1 MSNILMY
8 ILLLGGGAQ
17 GGGGGG
23 IQSLIPIILIFVVM
37 YVFMILPQS
46 RKAKAQRK
54 FREELKKGD
63 KIVTM
68 AGIHGKITEL
78 GDTNMV
84 IELEE
89 GVRMRIERSSISMEA
104 TTALNKP
111 KDERDRKSVV

>member
-1 MSNILMY
+1 MNLTLLH

-17 GGGGGG
+17 GSGGGAGG
-23 IQSLIPIILIFVVM
+23 MIMMLLVFVVM

-63 KIVTM
+63 KIVNL
-68 AGIHGKITEL
+68 AGIHGKIVEMA
-78 GDTNMV
+78 DTSLV

-89 GVRMRIERSSISMEA
+89 GVRMRIEKSSVSMEA
-104 TTALNKP
+104 TQGLNATKTE
-111 KDERDRKSVV
+111 KEKK

>member
-1 MSNILMY
+1 MSNSLLY
-8 ILLLGGGAQ
+8 ILLLGGGGGQ
-17 GGGGGG
+17 GGGIGG
-23 IQSLIPIILIFVVM
+23 LVPIVLIFVVM

-63 KIVTM
+63 KIVNM
-68 AGIHGKITEL
+68 AGIHGKIVEL
-78 GDTNMV
+78 GETNMV

-104 TTALNKP
+104 TQALNNP
-111 KDERDRKSVV
+111 KDETKKK

>member
-8 ILLLGGGAQ
+8 ILLLGGGQGGQ
-17 GGGGGG
+17 GGGMGG
-23 IQSLIPIILIFVVM
+23 LIPIVLIFVVM

-63 KIVTM
+63 KIVNM
-68 AGIHGKITEL
+68 AGIHGKIVEL

-104 TTALNKP
+104 TQAINKP
-111 KDERDRKSVV
+111 KEEPKKK

>member
-1 MSNILMY
+1 MY
-8 ILLLGGGAQ
+8 VLLLGGGAQ

-23 IQSLIPIILIFVVM
+23 IQSLIPIVLIFVVM

-63 KIVTM
+63 KIVNM
-68 AGIHGKITEL
+68 AGIHGKIVEL
-78 GDTNMV
+78 GESSMV

-89 GVRMRIERSSISMEA
+89 GVRMRIERSSISMEG
-104 TTALNKP
+104 TQALNKP
-111 KDERDRKSVV
+111 KENKK

>member
-1 MSNILMY
+1 MY
-8 ILLLGGGAQ
+8 VLLLGGGAQ

-23 IQSLIPIILIFVVM
+23 IQSLIPIVLIFVVM

-63 KIVTM
+63 KIVNM
-68 AGIHGKITEL
+68 AGIHGKIVEL
-78 GDTNMV
+78 GESSMV

-89 GVRMRIERSSISMEA
+89 GVRMRIERSSISMEG
-104 TTALNKP
+104 TQTLNKP
-111 KDERDRKSVV
+111 KENKK

>member
-1 MSNILMY
+1 MNSILMY
-8 ILLLGGGAQ
+8 ILLLGGAAE
-17 GGGGGG
+17 GGGGG
-23 IQSLIPIILIFVVM
+23 IQSLIPIVLIFVVM

-54 FREELKKGD
+54 FRDELGKGA

-68 AGIHGKITEL
+68 AGIHGKIIEL
-78 GDTNMV
+78 GDTSMV

-111 KDERDRKSVV
+111 KDEPKKK

>member
-1 MSNILMY
+1 MSSSLLY
-8 ILLLGGGAQ
+8 ILLLGGGGGQ
-17 GGGGGG
+17 GGGFGG
-23 IQSLIPIILIFVVM
+23 IVPIVLIFVVM

-63 KIVTM
+63 KIVNM
-68 AGIHGKITEL
+68 AGIHGKIVEL
-78 GDTNMV
+78 GETNMV

-104 TTALNKP
+104 TQALNNP
-111 KDERDRKSVV
+111 KDDTKKK

>member
-1 MSNILMY
+1 MNSSLLY
-8 ILLLGGGAQ
+8 ILLLGGG
-17 GGGGGG
+17 GGEGGG
-23 IQSLIPIILIFVVM
+23 IGGLVPIVLIFVVM

-54 FREELKKGD
+54 FREELSKGD

-111 KDERDRKSVV
+111 KDEGKKK